1 MENGIDNLLEPVNKK
16 YVKIDEFFIIFQN
29 SITKKIKE
37 EKKPSKNKRIKKQN
51 EKNEPLY
58 KNNDKKYEKQIS
70 KEINQFEE
78 NNSNEIFN
86 TINSKFENIPYYE
99 LFK

>member
-16 YVKIDEFFIIFQN
+16 YVKIDDFFILFQN
-29 SITKKIKE
+29 SIPEEIKE

-51 EKNEPLY
+51 
-58 KNNDKKYEKQIS
+58 S
-70 KEINQFEE
+70 KEINKNEE

>member
-16 YVKIDEFFIIFQN
+16 YVKIDDFFILFPEEIN
-29 SITKKIKE
+29 E

-58 KNNDKKYEKQIS
+58 KNNDKKYEKQNS
-70 KEINQFEE
+70 KEINKNEE